1 MKNKGAQRVIQAAVQ
16 RKTGEFPRHSTSTK
30 GDRMAVCGGHVL
42 DLLQAQGVQGV
53 RADLTDQE
61 EDRLITLPVVEAHLT
76 DKEVEDH
83 LSTLRVVEAHLT
95 DQEVEA
101 RPTILPVVEVRHT
114 TLPAEGVEGHP
125 PTSLRQTRIRH
136 QTRGIVSDQPLLPA
150 R

>member
-1 MKNKGAQRVIQAAVQ
+1 MKNKGAQKVIQAEGQ

-61 EDRLITLPVVEAHLT
+61 GEDHLITLP
-76 DKEVEDH
+76 
-83 LSTLRVVEAHLT
+83 VVEAHLT

-114 TLPAEGVEGHP
+114 TLPAEGVEDHP